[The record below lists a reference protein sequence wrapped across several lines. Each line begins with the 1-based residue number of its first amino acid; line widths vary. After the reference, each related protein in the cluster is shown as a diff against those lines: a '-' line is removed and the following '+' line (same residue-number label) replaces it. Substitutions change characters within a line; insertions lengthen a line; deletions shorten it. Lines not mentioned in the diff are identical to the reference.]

1 MPGEVLKTLVSD
13 ELLEKCFGPRF
24 GKNGRNGPKL
34 KACTGLP
41 QSEVL
46 HFFQVIDGHEKP
58 VNGTFGATFPRAL
71 YAERFLKK
79 RINWAAY
86 AHERHRNQIRTAK
99 TRGDSRPT
107 GPPVIRPK
115 RVYTP
120 PATLVL
126 EPLQPTSDSEQKGSP
141 SEHKSQC
148 GAEVLPKE
156 QLVGEGDIDVT
167 DCKENAGF
175 TDGGIT
181 KFKKNSAPE
190 GSTSPGII
198 VRSKMPGV
206 EELRGDILVRKR
218 RVETLRNEVKAV
230 MDAIENNCKK
240 LEETEETITRAEESL
255 KKEKLLRFHCVN
267 FMPTSCGHAYH
278 PACLMALIA
287 RSAEPKCLECYESFH
302 PDWCESWG
310 IDTKEEHRK
319 KWEAD
324 LGLQRQR
331 DALSDCI
338 RDLYQKTPNVLSD
351 RRKVEREKRQRFTQ
365 KYTAAGVERSSA
377 VSTST
382 TRVRAHILAASIPES
397 EAWADDHP
405 SCRSTI
411 RSSLTDEREGDV
423 NVPQTRSKKGKRP
436 GSKGYTEST
445 RKVRTRS
452 YVSEAEMCTGIG
464 SPGPKT
470 KYFVKPLREC
480 RTPDAP
486 ANTGVS
492 SSSIMAT
499 KKLFT

>member
-1 MPGEVLKTLVSD
+1 MKKKLEPELESVKKKLEPETGDAEWTEDEFVLSVEYFTTECRLPNDGLMPGEVLKTLVSD

-46 HFFQVIDGHEKP
+46 HLFQVIDGHEKP
-58 VNGTFGATFPRAL
+58 VNGTLGATFPRAL
-71 YAERFLKK
+71 YVERFLKK

-148 GAEVLPKE
+148 GAEVLPEE
-156 QLVGEGDIDVT
+156 QLVGEGDIDVI

-190 GSTSPGII
+190 GSTSPVVI

-230 MDAIENNCKK
+230 TNAIENNRKK

-255 KKEKLLRFHCVN
+255 KKEKLLSNQLWIDRMNAEKKKQELEIRLDDVEESAQKLVRLEEELESTRANAKKLEDVITDAEAEIEKKGLVLESEESMLESQEAEMNILRPLAEVSTSVLTPRFVPIASEVTKSVFRVTSCPVCALGFHCVN

-287 RSAEPKCLECYESFH
+287 RSAEPKCLE
-302 PDWCESWG
+302 
-310 IDTKEEHRK
+310 
-319 KWEAD
+319 
-324 LGLQRQR
+324 
-331 DALSDCI
+331 
-338 RDLYQKTPNVLSD
+338 
-351 RRKVEREKRQRFTQ
+351 
-365 KYTAAGVERSSA
+365 
-377 VSTST
+377 
-382 TRVRAHILAASIPES
+382 
-397 EAWADDHP
+397 
-405 SCRSTI
+405 
-411 RSSLTDEREGDV
+411 
-423 NVPQTRSKKGKRP
+423 
-436 GSKGYTEST
+436 
-445 RKVRTRS
+445 
-452 YVSEAEMCTGIG
+452 
-464 SPGPKT
+464 
-470 KYFVKPLREC
+470 
-480 RTPDAP
+480 
-486 ANTGVS
+486 
-492 SSSIMAT
+492 
-499 KKLFT
+499 